1 MCLVSDMAHKVNVF
15 IQIGKRDVLFFA
27 TLANRKPKSNAI
39 MSSTAIAIT
48 IALYFAALF
57 IISHLTSRNATN
69 SSFFIG
75 NRESP
80 WYLVAFAM
88 IGTSISGVTF
98 ISVPGWVAS
107 SQFTYLQMVLGF
119 LLGYVAVAN
128 VLLPLYYRLNL
139 TSIYTYLEGR
149 FGRVSYKTGA
159 IFFLLSRAIGT
170 SFRLFIVASVL
181 QLTVFDA
188 WGVPFWITVTGAV
201 TLIWLYTRKGGVKT
215 VLWTDT
221 FQTITMLSAVLLCVY
236 FIAQRMGLNLGEAA
250 KAVANSELSRIWVF
264 DDLGSRHHFLKQF
277 FSGAFIT
284 IVMTGLDQDMMQK
297 NLSCRCLADAQKNM
311 YWYGFAFL
319 PVNLLF
325 LSLGVLL
332 YLFAQ
337 QQGIALPT
345 HGDDLFPLIA
355 TGGFL
360 PPIVGI
366 LFVLGLASAA
376 YSSADSALTALTT
389 SATIDLLN
397 TKHLD
402 EQGLSRV
409 RQRTHIVVSAVV
421 VGIILIFRL
430 LNDRSVIDAIYTVAG
445 YTYGPLLGLYA
456 FGLFTR
462 RGVRDRWVPSIAVLS
477 PIICFG
483 ISLLTNALWGYTM
496 GYELLMLNGALT
508 FVGLWISGLG
518 VTGAKTK

>member
-1 MCLVSDMAHKVNVF
+1 
-15 IQIGKRDVLFFA
+15 
-27 TLANRKPKSNAI
+27 

-48 IALYFAALF
+48 IALYFSALF
-57 IISHLTSRNATN
+57 VISHLTSRNATN

-88 IGTSISGVTF
+88 VGTSISGVTF
-98 ISVPGWVAS
+98 ISVPGWVVS

-139 TSIYTYLEGR
+139 TSIYTYLDGR
-149 FGRVSYKTGA
+149 FGRVTYKTGSV
-159 IFFLLSRAIGT
+159 FFLLSRAIGT
-170 SFRLFIVASVL
+170 AFRLFIVASVL
-181 QLTVFDA
+181 QLTVFDS
-188 WGVPFWITVTGAV
+188 WGIPFGLTVTGTVA
-201 TLIWLYTRKGGVKT
+201 LIWLYTRKGGVKT

-221 FQTITMLSAVLLCVY
+221 FQTIAMLSAVVLCVY
-236 FIAQRMGLNLGEAA
+236 FIAQRMGLGLGGVV
-250 KAVANSELSRIWVF
+250 KAVADSELSRIWVF

-297 NLSCRCLADAQKNM
+297 NLSCRSLADAQKNM

-332 YLFAQ
+332 YLFAEQ
-337 QQGIALPT
+337 HGIALPA
-345 HGDDLFPLIA
+345 HSDDLFPLIA
-355 TGGFL
+355 TGGLL
-360 PPIVGI
+360 PPIVGVH
-366 LFVLGLASAA
+366 FVLGLSAAA

-397 TKHLD
+397 TKHMD
-402 EQGLSRV
+402 EQTLSRT
-409 RQRTHIVVSAVV
+409 RQRTHLVVAAVV
-421 VGIILIFRL
+421 AAIILIFRSF
-430 LNDRSVIDAIYTVAG
+430 NDRSVIDAIYTVAG

-462 RGVRDRWVPSIAVLS
+462 RAVRDRLVPIVAVAS
-477 PIICFG
+477 PLLCYA
-483 ISLLTNALWGYTM
+483 ISWLARSQWGYTM

-508 FVGLWISGLG
+508 FAGLWLTGRGL
-518 VTGAKTK
+518 ANPNA

>member
-1 MCLVSDMAHKVNVF
+1 M
-15 IQIGKRDVLFFA
+15 LFFA
-27 TLANRKPKSNAI
+27 TLASTNSSHAVN
-39 MSSTAIAIT
+39 MSSVTIAIT
-48 IALYFAALF
+48 ITLYFAALF
-57 IISHLTSRNATN
+57 VISHFTSRNATN
-69 SSFFIG
+69 RSFFIG

-80 WYLVAFAM
+80 WYLVAIAM
-88 IGTSISGVTF
+88 VGTSISGVTF

-149 FGRVSYKTGA
+149 FGRISYKTGA
-159 IFFLLSRAIGT
+159 VFFLLSRAIGT

-188 WGVPFWITVTGAV
+188 WGIPFWVTVTGAV
-201 TLIWLYTRKGGVKT
+201 VLIWLYTRKGGVKT

-221 FQTITMLSAVLLCVY
+221 FQTVTMLSAVVMCVY
-236 FIAQRMGLNLGEAA
+236 FIAQRMGLSLGDAA
-250 KAVANSELSRIWVF
+250 KAVADSDLSRIWVF
-264 DDLGSRHHFLKQF
+264 DDLSSRHHFVKQF

-297 NLSCRCLADAQKNM
+297 NLSCRSLADAQKNM

-325 LSLGVLL
+325 LALGVLL
-332 YLFAQ
+332 HLFAN
-337 QQGIALPT
+337 QQGIALPA
-345 HGDDLFPLIA
+345 HGDDLFPMIA

-360 PPIVGI
+360 PPIVGV

-397 TKHLD
+397 TKHLN

-421 VGIILIFRL
+421 IGIILIFRL

-456 FGLFTR
+456 FGLFTHR
-462 RGVRDRWVPSIAVLS
+462 PVRDRLVPFVAVAS
-477 PIICFG
+477 PLICYG
-483 ISLLTNALWGYTM
+483 ISQMATHCWSYTM
-496 GYELLMLNGALT
+496 GYELLMLNGLLT
-508 FVGLWISGLG
+508 FVGLWISGVRLNR
-518 VTGAKTK
+518 